1 MAHGLIPW
9 YSDGS
14 NTKSYTYNVILHG
27 TGYNNIYMVLYIKY
41 HRKCLKHG
49 VLWY

>member
-14 NTKSYTYNVILHG
+14 NTKSYKYILHG
-27 TGYNNIYMVLYIKY
+27 TVYNDIYMVLHIKY
-41 HRKCLKHG
+41 YRKCLKHG